1 MDSGSLSPTEMVAE
15 ILEVAVEENLIM
27 GLVEWVW
34 SLRGWREKEEESV
47 EEGIWEVLA
56 VEREKAFGDER
67 SLERVKDAAAAVA
80 AAIVISLREIGGL
93 CVCWRREEIERLFV
107 CLVW

>member
-15 ILEVAVEENLIM
+15 ILEENLIM
-27 GLVEWVW
+27 GLVKWVW

-56 VEREKAFGDER
+56 VEREKDFGDER
-67 SLERVKDAAAAVA
+67 SLERVKDDAAVA
-80 AAIVISLREIGGL
+80 AAIVISLREIGKL
-93 CVCWRREEIERLFV
+93 CAFVGEEGK
-107 CLVW
+107 